1 MTNMTPYSNFSSYLR
16 GLYRALDE
24 RDRLA
29 KAGEDYTD
37 LNHKLASLAGTLAL
51 GDPRLLPEENGFIHH
66 LLNIEGF
73 TFDDG
78 CTLTRS
84 ELLRRC

>member
-51 GDPRLLPEENGFIHH
+51 GDPRLLPEEKRVHSPPAQHRGLHV
-66 LLNIEGF
+66 
-73 TFDDG
+73 
-78 CTLTRS
+78 
-84 ELLRRC
+84 RRRLHPHGPRR